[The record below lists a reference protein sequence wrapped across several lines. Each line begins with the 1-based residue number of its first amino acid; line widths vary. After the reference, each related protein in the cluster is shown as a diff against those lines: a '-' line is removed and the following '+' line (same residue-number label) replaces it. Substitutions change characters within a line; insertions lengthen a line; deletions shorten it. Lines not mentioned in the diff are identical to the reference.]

1 MKASLAGIV
10 VAAAAVSKSALASDS
25 SVKVISNSLFGRTP
39 KKASRRDKDAA
50 VIRGLLDKDNL
61 PTTGQ
66 EWISLPDDGSG
77 SRVEYQPN
85 DFADEADPDTARR
98 LRAVRDRFLLDGAG
112 RDRYSKQFVD
122 GGETY
127 YDEYAQAWRL
137 LGFYIDCDS
146 PYQYQSDCWGG
157 DDEDGGGGGGE
168 DRENGQEVQYDEDG
182 NIVRNCVRYLLW
194 AAVSFLMQYG
204 ILSIC
209 ILACIVTRD
218 TVL

>member
-1 MKASLAGIV
+1 MKASLAGI
-10 VAAAAVSKSALASDS
+10 AAAAGVSKSALATDS
-25 SVKVISNSLFGRTP
+25 SVKVISNSLFGLTP
-39 KKASRRDKDAA
+39 KKTSRQDKDAA

-77 SRVEYQPN
+77 RSRIEYQPN
-85 DFADEADPDTARR
+85 DFADESDPDTARH

-112 RDRYSKQFVD
+112 RDRYSKQFID

-146 PYQYQSDCWGG
+146 PYQYQSDCWGS
-157 DDEDGGGGGGE
+157 DDKDGEGGGE

-204 ILSIC
+204 ILFIY